1 MNRNRFGRKVT
12 ETKNPPAIVASGWGS
27 TSTPE
32 PYPTPTEADKMEP
45 PDDYNRPPTPEEIAE
60 RAAEI
65 RQQWSERELRERAGL
80 VPDPY
85 WFPPGAE
92 QTLRVGT

>member
-1 MNRNRFGRKVT
+1 
-12 ETKNPPAIVASGWGS
+12 
-27 TSTPE
+27 
-32 PYPTPTEADKMEP
+32 MEP

-92 QTLRVGT
+92 QTLRVGS